1 MQIERKYSI
10 TGLSLS
16 NLALY
21 KEYIFLVVNIQV
33 KSLCDGEYTPT
44 VDSKISIN
52 ETHNFPVNYF
62 LSTYKLNG
70 ISLLIVNLSFILKQY
85 QQVV

>member
-1 MQIERKYSI
+1 MNVVY
-10 TGLSLS
+10 LD
-16 NLALY
+16 N
-21 KEYIFLVVNIQV
+21 KEYIFWVVNIQV

-62 LSTYKLNG
+62 LSTYKLDGKVFFMLYLHIIMFREPN
-70 ISLLIVNLSFILKQY
+70 
-85 QQVV
+85 